1 METIR
6 LIIVEDNLSIAET
19 LRDYFSL
26 QEEFFVVA
34 SAVSIEE
41 LQKIDIGNNKP
52 DIILMDIML
61 PGMNGIEG
69 VSVVFKRWPTAKV
82 VMNSVL
88 EDSDSV
94 YESLKAGALGYIT
107 KDIPLSDIKNALLIV
122 NAGGSFM
129 NARIARK
136 VVNFFHED
144 NSVKE
149 KLTEKEW
156 TIAHGIK
163 DGKSYKM
170 IAAECDMTIDGVR
183 FYIQKIYRK
192 LNVNSRGELA
202 AILYKHK

>member
-34 SAVSIEE
+34 STVSIEE